1 MSDWF
6 DSDDEE
12 TPAKRGLKH
21 QAQKAQASV
30 VRPPPRSPLID
41 EERLAKLA
49 DDQLNAWIDHEKE
62 LNRPNRSLLGRDEP
76 DEIALR
82 DDIQDDGMQDDSMQ
96 DADVEED
103 AQDPSQA

>member
-21 QAQKAQASV
+21 QAQKVQASV

-49 DDQLNAWIDHEKE
+49 GDQIHVWIDHEKE
-62 LNRPNRSLLGRDEP
+62 LNRRNRSLLGRDEP

-82 DDIQDDGMQDDSMQ
+82 DDIQDDVTEDDGMQ